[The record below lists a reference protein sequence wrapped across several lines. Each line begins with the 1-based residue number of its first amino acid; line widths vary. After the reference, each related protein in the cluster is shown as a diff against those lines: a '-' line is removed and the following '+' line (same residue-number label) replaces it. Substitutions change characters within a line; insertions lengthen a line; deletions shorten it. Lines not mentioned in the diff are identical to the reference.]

1 VQLNTWLAFALAS
14 SVLLAIPG
22 PTIMTVVS
30 YALSKGRSSK
40 RRSVPGAV
48 LGDFTVMTVSL
59 LGAGAILAASA
70 TLFTILKFIGA
81 IYLVWL
87 GIQLWRSDTAAQKL
101 DGSPNTISDASIFW
115 NCYVVTALNPKSIVF
130 FIAFVP
136 QFVDVNEPALWQFVI
151 LEATFL
157 ALAALNLLLWDTL
170 ATRTRAKFRNQAA
183 LRTINRVGGGFLVA
197 AGLLTASSSRGN

>member
-1 VQLNTWLAFALAS
+1 
-14 SVLLAIPG
+14 
-22 PTIMTVVS
+22 
-30 YALSKGRSSK
+30 
-40 RRSVPGAV
+40 
-48 LGDFTVMTVSL
+48 MTVSL

-70 TLFTILKFIGA
+70 TLFTILKLIGA

-183 LRTINRVGGGFLVA
+183 LRTINRVGGSFLVA